1 LPLLF
6 CFCFSLH
13 RMLAQVRCQNL
24 FLIFLGG
31 SLGCFCNST
40 ACNFFSLKML
50 HSKFGIG
57 IWKRKKGF

>member
-1 LPLLF
+1 
-6 CFCFSLH
+6 
-13 RMLAQVRCQNL
+13 
-24 FLIFLGG
+24 
-31 SLGCFCNST
+31 LGCFCNST